1 MGWEHEPGTVW
12 RAQELY
18 CLDRMSFE
26 RVAEM
31 TGVATSTLKR
41 WADKYR
47 WRERR
52 EELAQVES
60 EIRFNT
66 IMGRKAILQRLL
78 EAEDGKEASQ
88 VAFAVAAQREA
99 VRNKVGMALS
109 DPEKINA
116 ATVQDTAAQDPS
128 LPAGMHRVVVTGI
141 GECWMRA
148 TVDGEVRQFSVRKGD
163 IITLEF
169 AKALEVKLGNAGG
182 VQVSYDG
189 TELPAPGQAGQVK
202 TLVFPPAAN

>member
-18 CLDRMSFE
+18 CMDRLSFE
-26 RVAEM
+26 RVSEL

-66 IMGRKAILQRLL
+66 VMGRKAILQRLL

-88 VAFAVAAQREA
+88 VAFDVASLESLALKQAELAAAGKIPSFSEPEARPHIATQADAVAALREA

-109 DPEKINA
+109 DPGKINA
-116 ATVQDTAAQDPS
+116 ATVQDVKRCLELLGELEAR
-128 LPAGMHRVVVTGI
+128 LPKEKEESR
-141 GECWMRA
+141 
-148 TVDGEVRQFSVRKGD
+148 D
-163 IITLEF
+163 
-169 AKALEVKLGNAGG
+169 KALSPENAQAIREILGT
-182 VQVSYDG
+182 S
-189 TELPAPGQAGQVK
+189 
-202 TLVFPPAAN
+202 

>member
-18 CLDRMSFE
+18 CMDRLSFE
-26 RVAEM
+26 RVSEV

-41 WADKYR
+41 WADKYH

-66 IMGRKAILQRLL
+66 VMGRKAILQRLL

-88 VAFAVAAQREA
+88 VAFAVASLESLALKQAELAAAGKIPSSEPAVKPHIATRADAIVALREA
-99 VRNKVGMALS
+99 VERKLGLALA
-109 DPEKINA
+109 DPDKISTG
-116 ATVQDTAAQDPS
+116 TVQDVKRCLDLVAELEAK
-128 LPAGMHRVVVTGI
+128 LPKEAENTRSKALSP
-141 GECWMRA
+141 EN
-148 TVDGEVRQFSVRKGD
+148 
-163 IITLEF
+163 
-169 AKALEVKLGNAGG
+169 AKAIREILGT
-182 VQVSYDG
+182 S
-189 TELPAPGQAGQVK
+189 
-202 TLVFPPAAN
+202 

>member
-18 CLDRMSFE
+18 CMDRLSFE
-26 RVAEM
+26 RVSEL

-47 WRERR
+47 WRERW

-66 IMGRKAILQRLL
+66 VMGRKAILQRLL

-88 VAFAVAAQREA
+88 VAFAVASLESLALKQAELAAAGKIPSFSEPETRPHIATQADAVAALREA

-116 ATVQDTAAQDPS
+116 ATVQDVKRCLELLGELEAR
-128 LPAGMHRVVVTGI
+128 LPKEKEESR
-141 GECWMRA
+141 
-148 TVDGEVRQFSVRKGD
+148 D
-163 IITLEF
+163 
-169 AKALEVKLGNAGG
+169 KALSPENAQAIREILGT
-182 VQVSYDG
+182 S
-189 TELPAPGQAGQVK
+189 
-202 TLVFPPAAN
+202 

>member
-26 RVAEM
+26 RVSEA

-88 VAFAVAAQREA
+88 VAFAVASLESLALKQAELAAGKLPAYTEPDVRPQIATQADAVAALREA

-116 ATVQDTAAQDPS
+116 ATVQDVKRCLELLGELEAR
-128 LPAGMHRVVVTGI
+128 LPKETEETRN
-141 GECWMRA
+141 
-148 TVDGEVRQFSVRKGD
+148 
-163 IITLEF
+163 
-169 AKALEVKLGNAGG
+169 KALSPENAQAIREILGT
-182 VQVSYDG
+182 S
-189 TELPAPGQAGQVK
+189 
-202 TLVFPPAAN
+202 

>member
-18 CLDRMSFE
+18 CMDRLAFE
-26 RVAEM
+26 RVSEL

-66 IMGRKAILQRLL
+66 VMGRKAILQRLL

-88 VAFAVAAQREA
+88 VAFAVASLESLALKQAELAAAGKIPSFSEPEARPHIATQADAVAALREA

-109 DPEKINA
+109 DPGKINA
-116 ATVQDTAAQDPS
+116 ATVQDVKRCLELLGELEAR
-128 LPAGMHRVVVTGI
+128 LPKEKEESR
-141 GECWMRA
+141 
-148 TVDGEVRQFSVRKGD
+148 D
-163 IITLEF
+163 
-169 AKALEVKLGNAGG
+169 KALSPENAQAIREILGT
-182 VQVSYDG
+182 S
-189 TELPAPGQAGQVK
+189 
-202 TLVFPPAAN
+202 

>member
-18 CLDRMSFE
+18 CMDRLSFE
-26 RVAEM
+26 RVSEL

-66 IMGRKAILQRLL
+66 VMGRKAILQRLL

-88 VAFAVAAQREA
+88 VAFAVASLESLALKQAELAAAGKIPSFSEPEARPHIATQADAVSALREA

-109 DPEKINA
+109 DPGKINA
-116 ATVQDTAAQDPS
+116 ATVQDVKRCLELLGELEAR
-128 LPAGMHRVVVTGI
+128 LPKEKEESR
-141 GECWMRA
+141 
-148 TVDGEVRQFSVRKGD
+148 D
-163 IITLEF
+163 
-169 AKALEVKLGNAGG
+169 KALSPENAQAIREILGT
-182 VQVSYDG
+182 S
-189 TELPAPGQAGQVK
+189 
-202 TLVFPPAAN
+202 

>member
-18 CLDRMSFE
+18 CMDRLSFE
-26 RVAEM
+26 RVSEL

-66 IMGRKAILQRLL
+66 VMGRKAILQRLL

-88 VAFAVAAQREA
+88 VAFAVASLESLALKQAELAAAGKIPSFSEPEARPHIATQADAVAALREA

-116 ATVQDTAAQDPS
+116 STVQDVKHCLELLGELEAR
-128 LPAGMHRVVVTGI
+128 LPKEAEESR
-141 GECWMRA
+141 
-148 TVDGEVRQFSVRKGD
+148 D
-163 IITLEF
+163 
-169 AKALEVKLGNAGG
+169 KALSPENAQAIREILGT
-182 VQVSYDG
+182 S
-189 TELPAPGQAGQVK
+189 
-202 TLVFPPAAN
+202 

>member
-12 RAQELY
+12 LAQELY
-18 CLDRMSFE
+18 CLDRLSFE
-26 RVAEM
+26 RVSEV

-88 VAFAVAAQREA
+88 VAFAVASLESLALKQAELAAAGKIPSFSEPEARPHIATQADAVAALREA

-116 ATVQDTAAQDPS
+116 ATVQDVKHCLELLGELEAR
-128 LPAGMHRVVVTGI
+128 LPKEAEESR
-141 GECWMRA
+141 
-148 TVDGEVRQFSVRKGD
+148 D
-163 IITLEF
+163 
-169 AKALEVKLGNAGG
+169 KALSPENAQAIREILGT
-182 VQVSYDG
+182 S
-189 TELPAPGQAGQVK
+189 
-202 TLVFPPAAN
+202 

>member
-18 CLDRMSFE
+18 CMDRLSFE
-26 RVAEM
+26 RVSEL

-66 IMGRKAILQRLL
+66 VMGRKAILQRLL

-88 VAFAVAAQREA
+88 VAFAVASLESLALKQAELAAAGKIPSFSEPEARHIATQADAVAALREA

-109 DPEKINA
+109 DPGKINA
-116 ATVQDTAAQDPS
+116 ATVQDVKRCLELLGELEAR
-128 LPAGMHRVVVTGI
+128 LPKEKEESR
-141 GECWMRA
+141 
-148 TVDGEVRQFSVRKGD
+148 D
-163 IITLEF
+163 
-169 AKALEVKLGNAGG
+169 KALSPENAQAIREILGT
-182 VQVSYDG
+182 S
-189 TELPAPGQAGQVK
+189 
-202 TLVFPPAAN
+202 

>member
-18 CLDRMSFE
+18 CMDRLPFE
-26 RVAEM
+26 RVSEL

-66 IMGRKAILQRLL
+66 VMGRKAILQRLL

-88 VAFAVAAQREA
+88 VAFAVASLESLALKQAELAAAGKIPSFSEPEARPHIATQADAVAALREA

-109 DPEKINA
+109 DPGKINA
-116 ATVQDTAAQDPS
+116 ATVQDVKRCLELLGELEAR
-128 LPAGMHRVVVTGI
+128 LPKEKEESR
-141 GECWMRA
+141 
-148 TVDGEVRQFSVRKGD
+148 D
-163 IITLEF
+163 
-169 AKALEVKLGNAGG
+169 KALSPENAQAIREILGT
-182 VQVSYDG
+182 S
-189 TELPAPGQAGQVK
+189 
-202 TLVFPPAAN
+202 

>member
-18 CLDRMSFE
+18 CMDRLSFE
-26 RVAEM
+26 RVSEL

-66 IMGRKAILQRLL
+66 VMGRKAILQRLL

-88 VAFAVAAQREA
+88 VAFAVASLESLALKQAELAAAGKIPSFSEPEARPHIATQADAVAALREA
-99 VRNKVGMALS
+99 VRNTVGMALS
-109 DPEKINA
+109 DPGKINA
-116 ATVQDTAAQDPS
+116 ATVQDVKRCLELLGELEAR
-128 LPAGMHRVVVTGI
+128 LPKEKEESR
-141 GECWMRA
+141 
-148 TVDGEVRQFSVRKGD
+148 D
-163 IITLEF
+163 
-169 AKALEVKLGNAGG
+169 KALSPENAQAIREILGT
-182 VQVSYDG
+182 S
-189 TELPAPGQAGQVK
+189 
-202 TLVFPPAAN
+202 

>member
-18 CLDRMSFE
+18 CMDRLSFE
-26 RVAEM
+26 RVSEL

-66 IMGRKAILQRLL
+66 VMGRKAILQRLL

-88 VAFAVAAQREA
+88 VAFAVASLESLALKQAELAAAGKIPSFSEPEARPHIATQADAVAALREA

-109 DPEKINA
+109 DPGKINA
-116 ATVQDTAAQDPS
+116 ATVQDVKHCLELLGELEAR
-128 LPAGMHRVVVTGI
+128 LPKEKEESR
-141 GECWMRA
+141 
-148 TVDGEVRQFSVRKGD
+148 D
-163 IITLEF
+163 
-169 AKALEVKLGNAGG
+169 KALSPENAQAIREILGT
-182 VQVSYDG
+182 S
-189 TELPAPGQAGQVK
+189 
-202 TLVFPPAAN
+202 

>member
-18 CLDRMSFE
+18 CMDRLSFE
-26 RVAEM
+26 RVSEL

-66 IMGRKAILQRLL
+66 VMGRKAILQRLL

-88 VAFAVAAQREA
+88 VAFAVASLESLALKQAELAAAGKIPSFSEPEARPHIATQADAVAALREA
-99 VRNKVGMALS
+99 MRNKVGMALS
-109 DPEKINA
+109 DPGKINA
-116 ATVQDTAAQDPS
+116 ATVQDVKRCLELLGELEAR
-128 LPAGMHRVVVTGI
+128 LPKEKEESR
-141 GECWMRA
+141 
-148 TVDGEVRQFSVRKGD
+148 D
-163 IITLEF
+163 
-169 AKALEVKLGNAGG
+169 KALSPENAQAIREILGT
-182 VQVSYDG
+182 S
-189 TELPAPGQAGQVK
+189 
-202 TLVFPPAAN
+202 

>member
-18 CLDRMSFE
+18 CLDRLSFD
-26 RVAEM
+26 RVSEL

-52 EELAQVES
+52 DELAQVES

-66 IMGRKAILQRLL
+66 VLGRKAILERLL

-88 VAFAVAAQREA
+88 VAFAVASLESLALKQAELAAAGRIPTFAEPAARPHIATRADA
-99 VRNKVGMALS
+99 VAALRQAIENKVGMALA
-109 DPEKINA
+109 DPGKINA
-116 ATVQDTAAQDPS
+116 ATIQDVKRCLDLVGELEAG
-128 LPAGMHRVVVTGI
+128 LPRGDNDERRGKGLSA
-141 GECWMRA
+141 ENARA
-148 TVDGEVRQFSVRKGD
+148 IRE
-163 IITLEF
+163 I
-169 AKALEVKLGNAGG
+169 LGA
-182 VQVSYDG
+182 
-189 TELPAPGQAGQVK
+189 E
-202 TLVFPPAAN
+202 

>member
-18 CLDRMSFE
+18 CMDRLSFE
-26 RVAEM
+26 RVSEL

-66 IMGRKAILQRLL
+66 VMGRKAILQRLL

-88 VAFAVAAQREA
+88 VAFAVASLESLALKQAELAAAGKIPSFSEPEARPHIATQADAVAALREA

-109 DPEKINA
+109 DPGKINA
-116 ATVQDTAAQDPS
+116 ATVQDVKRCLELLGELEAR
-128 LPAGMHRVVVTGI
+128 LPKEKEESR
-141 GECWMRA
+141 
-148 TVDGEVRQFSVRKGD
+148 D
-163 IITLEF
+163 
-169 AKALEVKLGNAGG
+169 KALSPKNAQAIREILGT
-182 VQVSYDG
+182 S
-189 TELPAPGQAGQVK
+189 
-202 TLVFPPAAN
+202 

>member
-60 EIRFNT
+60 EIE
-66 IMGRKAILQRLL
+66 KLL
-78 EAEDGKEASQ
+78 DTLTGASPVLLSYANSKIEELDARRQSIANEIAKLSADAVPMEKMESISGYLDDWENVSFEDKRQ
-88 VAFAVAAQREA
+88 VVD
-99 VRNKVGMALS
+99 AL
-109 DPEKINA
+109 I
-116 ATVQDTAAQDPS
+116 TV
-128 LPAGMHRVVVTGI
+128 I
-141 GECWMRA
+141 RA
-148 TVDGEVRQFSVRKGD
+148 TNEKVEIEWK
-163 IITLEF
+163 I
-169 AKALEVKLGNAGG
+169 
-182 VQVSYDG
+182 
-189 TELPAPGQAGQVK
+189 
-202 TLVFPPAAN
+202 

>member
-18 CLDRMSFE
+18 CMDRLSFE
-26 RVAEM
+26 RVSEL

-66 IMGRKAILQRLL
+66 VMGRKAILQRLL

-88 VAFAVAAQREA
+88 VAFAVASLESLALKQAELAAAGKIPSFFEPEARPHIATQADAVAALREA

-109 DPEKINA
+109 DPGKINA
-116 ATVQDTAAQDPS
+116 ATVQDVKRCLELLGELEAR
-128 LPAGMHRVVVTGI
+128 LPKEKEESR
-141 GECWMRA
+141 
-148 TVDGEVRQFSVRKGD
+148 D
-163 IITLEF
+163 
-169 AKALEVKLGNAGG
+169 KALSPENAQAIREILGT
-182 VQVSYDG
+182 S
-189 TELPAPGQAGQVK
+189 
-202 TLVFPPAAN
+202 

>member
-18 CLDRMSFE
+18 CMDRLSFE
-26 RVAEM
+26 RVSEL

-66 IMGRKAILQRLL
+66 VMGRKAILQRLL

-88 VAFAVAAQREA
+88 VAFAVASLESLALKQAELAAAGKIPSFSEPEARPHIATQADAVSALREA

-109 DPEKINA
+109 DPEKISA
-116 ATVQDTAAQDPS
+116 ATVQDVKRCLELLGELEAR
-128 LPAGMHRVVVTGI
+128 LPKEKEESR
-141 GECWMRA
+141 
-148 TVDGEVRQFSVRKGD
+148 D
-163 IITLEF
+163 
-169 AKALEVKLGNAGG
+169 KALSPENAQAIREILGT
-182 VQVSYDG
+182 S
-189 TELPAPGQAGQVK
+189 
-202 TLVFPPAAN
+202 

>member
-18 CLDRMSFE
+18 CMDRLSFE
-26 RVAEM
+26 RVSEL

-52 EELAQVES
+52 EELAHVES

-66 IMGRKAILQRLL
+66 VMGRKAILQRLL

-88 VAFAVAAQREA
+88 VAFAVASLESLALKQAELAAAGKIPSFSEPEARPHIATQADAVAALREA

-109 DPEKINA
+109 DPGKINA
-116 ATVQDTAAQDPS
+116 ATVQDVKRCLELLGELEAR
-128 LPAGMHRVVVTGI
+128 LPKEKEESR
-141 GECWMRA
+141 
-148 TVDGEVRQFSVRKGD
+148 D
-163 IITLEF
+163 
-169 AKALEVKLGNAGG
+169 KALSPENAQAIREILGT
-182 VQVSYDG
+182 S
-189 TELPAPGQAGQVK
+189 
-202 TLVFPPAAN
+202 